1 MVTVPG
7 AAEATGLSSGDH
19 WRILCEHVMGPH
31 KKNYQDCVY
40 ADLVPGQ
47 DAAVLAVADGHGSA
61 AHAHS
66 DVGARYAVEI
76 FGRLGKEF
84 AERAL
89 GSLPLPR
96 LKADARDR
104 MPRELVRCWQ
114 DEVLEHARRNA
125 TGPGPAL
132 PAPEGVRQQDL
143 VPYGTTLIGAVIT
156 PGLLVGW
163 QLGDGELAMVDPRGK
178 IRLPL
183 DSGRPELG
191 DETDSLCSRQA
202 WDLMRVHWSPITAAD
217 SSPALVLLSTDGLS
231 KSFVDRQGY
240 QDFVRGT
247 YERLRE
253 QGPSAVADDLPK
265 WLAQAAKYSGDDTTV
280 AAAWRAAASPGG
292 TAASPSA
299 TAASPS
305 GTAESTWTGTEEE

>member
-19 WRILCEHVMGPH
+19 WRIHCEHVMGPH
-31 KKNYQDCVY
+31 KKNYQDD
-40 ADLVPGQ
+40 ASAELVPGR

-61 AHAHS
+61 AHAYSH
-66 DVGARYAVEI
+66 VGAQYAVKI
-76 FGRLGKEF
+76 FIRLGKEF

-89 GSLPLPR
+89 RSLPLPR
-96 LKADARDR
+96 LKADAEDR
-104 MPRELVRCWQ
+104 MPRELVRSWQ
-114 DEVLEHARRNA
+114 HEVLEHARRKA
-125 TGPGPAL
+125 GGPDSTPPA
-132 PAPEGVRQQDL
+132 AEGVRQQDL

-163 QLGDGELAMVDPRGK
+163 QLGDGELAVVDPRGK

-183 DSGRPELG
+183 DSGLPELG

-231 KSFVDRQGY
+231 KSFVDRQGF

-280 AAAWRAAASPGG
+280 AAAWRAATG
-292 TAASPSA
+292 
-299 TAASPS
+299 PS
-305 GTAESTWTGTEEE
+305 GTSASTWTGTEEE